1 MTAFSRIT
9 DAEPR
14 VPRVIVVGL
23 ASCFGCQL
31 QITNAERHLTEV
43 LGQIDLRYWQL
54 VSSDEMPDQFDVA
67 IIEGAVTTRES
78 IEVCE
83 RIRDRAAH
91 VMSIGACACTA
102 GIPGMACDR
111 LGERMGEVY
120 FDVPDSCGELV
131 TPRPVSDVIAVDSE
145 VRCCPI
151 DPYDFVAALQ
161 RALYGSNRL
170 PETRTMCADC
180 KRNENECF
188 FEGGV
193 LCLGLVTRAGCGSR
207 CVNLGRPCNGCAGLS
222 PDANLEAARKSCDA
236 YGVST
241 DAFDKALQMFNQVQ
255 LAVGE
260 E

>member
-83 RIRDRAAH
+83 RVRDRAAQLYAG
-91 VMSIGACACTA
+91 VGRCAA
-102 GIPGMACDR
+102 GP
-111 LGERMGEVY
+111 
-120 FDVPDSCGELV
+120 
-131 TPRPVSDVIAVDSE
+131 
-145 VRCCPI
+145 
-151 DPYDFVAALQ
+151 
-161 RALYGSNRL
+161 
-170 PETRTMCADC
+170 
-180 KRNENECF
+180 
-188 FEGGV
+188 
-193 LCLGLVTRAGCGSR
+193 
-207 CVNLGRPCNGCAGLS
+207 
-222 PDANLEAARKSCDA
+222 
-236 YGVST
+236 
-241 DAFDKALQMFNQVQ
+241 
-255 LAVGE
+255 
-260 E
+260 